1 MKKFLLTVFL
11 LIPVMMV
18 LSCSKEK
25 MNERNIIGKWQSTQ
39 VTYEIF
45 VNDRLGISTTE
56 FCDEWYLAMS
66 FKEDGTGQIIVQ
78 DKDGATDIE
87 AIKWALLKNE
97 LFITVYGESQ
107 SCDVVSMEKNEM
119 ILSISEE
126 EDLLNGAKR
135 KDVVKITFRKL

>member
-11 LIPVMMV
+11 LIPVLMV

-45 VNDRLGISTTE
+45 ADDIPVISTTE
-56 FCDEWYLAMS
+56 FCDGWYLAIT
-66 FKEDGTGQIIVQ
+66 FKEDGTGQVILHGKEGEA
-78 DKDGATDIE
+78 DME

-97 LFITVYGESQ
+97 LFITADGETR
-107 SCDVVSMEKNEM
+107 SCDVISMGKNEM

-126 EDLLNGAKR
+126 EAPQNGAKR
-135 KDVVKITFRKL
+135 KEVVKITFRKI